1 MRNQF
6 LKLVVLLTG
15 FTPAIVSASHQNPL
29 RQPLAEHELS
39 ANELASQPV
48 YYCFNPAWRPYDY
61 QEQAQHKGIFA
72 DYLHLI
78 EAYLDVTF
86 HPYFTNS
93 WTEALSALQLGH
105 CDFIPAI
112 SPTPER
118 EQYLSFSSP
127 YYLIHNV
134 LVAKPDKPML
144 TSLDEL
150 AGKAIAGPEHT
161 AVMTRLQAAHPE
173 IQQIYAATPQ
183 QAMHLLNTEKVYAFV
198 APLDSLIDEL
208 KEDVFRK
215 KIIAKLDFSL
225 PITIGVRQDKPE
237 LLALMN
243 MAVQAITPEEHR
255 EISRRWTQFTLVES
269 HDFSEMYRWS
279 AVSVV
284 IILMLGFWIT
294 RLRDELKKHSQ
305 TEAQLR
311 HMANHD
317 ALTNLPTLRYAQ
329 EKIDSAILR
338 CQYNN
343 SNLALMFVDLDGFK
357 DVNDTFG
364 HDAGDKL
371 LKAVSLRLVNSL
383 RDTDTV
389 ARIGGDEFIL
399 ILENIATTDTA
410 TLLADKILAM
420 FSRPFMMADQPLH
433 LGVSIGVSMY
443 PSHGTTRESLLKHAD
458 QAMYCAKRNGKNQC
472 QLALAQQQISAQKI

>member
-6 LKLVVLLTG
+6 LKLLVLLAG
-15 FTPAIVSASHQNPL
+15 FTPVIASASHQDPL
-29 RQPLAEHELS
+29 RQPLADYELW
-39 ANELASQPV
+39 ATELVSQEV
-48 YYCFNPAWRPYDY
+48 YYCFNPSWRPYDY
-61 QEQAQHKGIFA
+61 HEQAQHKGIFA

-78 EAYLDVTF
+78 EAYLGVTF

-93 WTEALSALQLGH
+93 WTESLSALQQGH

-112 SPTPER
+112 SQTPER
-118 EQYLSFSSP
+118 EKYLSFTSP

-144 TSLDEL
+144 RSLDEL
-150 AGKAIAGPEHT
+150 AGKAIAGPENT
-161 AVMTRLQAAHPE
+161 AVMTRLQASHPD
-173 IQQIYAATPQ
+173 IQQVYAATPL
-183 QAMHLLNTEKVYAFV
+183 QAMHLLNTGEVYAFV
-198 APLDSLIDEL
+198 APLDSLVDEL

-225 PITIGVRQDKPE
+225 PIAVGVRIDKPE
-237 LLALMN
+237 LLTLMN
-243 MAVQAITPEEHR
+243 LAVQSITPEEHR
-255 EISRRWTQFTLVES
+255 QISRKWTQFTLIEN
-269 HDFSEMYRWS
+269 HNFTDIYRWP
-279 AVSVV
+279 AVSLV
-284 IILMLGFWIT
+284 IILVLGFWIT
-294 RLRDELKKHSQ
+294 RLRDELKQHSQ

-329 EKIDSAILR
+329 EKIDSAIQR
-338 CQYNN
+338 CQRN
-343 SNLALMFVDLDGFK
+343 STNLALMFVDLDGFK
-357 DVNDTFG
+357 DVNDTYG

-383 RDTDTV
+383 RETDTV

-399 ILENIATTDTA
+399 VLENIATTDTA
-410 TLLADKILAM
+410 TMLADKILAM
-420 FSRPFMMADQPLH
+420 FSRPFMLANKPLQ

-458 QAMYCAKRNGKNQC
+458 QAMYCAKKNGKNQC
-472 QLALAQQQISAQKI
+472 QLAFAQQQISVERI

>member
-6 LKLVVLLTG
+6 LKLFILLAG
-15 FTPAIVSASHQNPL
+15 FAPVITCASHQDPL
-29 RQPLAEHELS
+29 RQPLADHEPW
-39 ANELASQPV
+39 ATELISQRV
-48 YYCFNPAWRPYDY
+48 SYCFNPAWRPYDY
-61 QEQAQHKGIFA
+61 QEQEQHKGIFA

-78 EAYLDVTF
+78 ERYLGVTF
-86 HPYFTNS
+86 HPYFTSS
-93 WTEALSALQLGH
+93 WSESLTALQLGH

-112 SPTPER
+112 SQTPER
-118 EQYLSFSSP
+118 EKYLSFTSP
-127 YYLIHNV
+127 YYQIHNV
-134 LVAKPDKPML
+134 LVAKADKPML

-150 AGKAIAGPEHT
+150 AGQSIAGPKHT
-161 AVMTRLQAAHPE
+161 AVMTRLQHTHPE
-173 IQQIYAATPQ
+173 IQQVYAATPL
-183 QAMHLLNTEKVYAFV
+183 QAMHLLNAGEVYAFV

-225 PITIGVRQDKPE
+225 PVAVGVRLDKPE
-237 LLALMN
+237 LLRLLN
-243 MAVQAITPEEHR
+243 MAVQSITPEEHR
-255 EISRRWTQFTLVES
+255 EISRKWTQFTITER
-269 HDFSEMYRWS
+269 HNFTDIYRWS
-279 AVSVV
+279 AVSLV
-284 IILMLGFWIT
+284 IILVLGFWIT
-294 RLRDELKKHSQ
+294 RLQDEIKKHSQ
-305 TEAQLR
+305 TEARLR

-338 CQYNN
+338 CQR
-343 SNLALMFVDLDGFK
+343 SNTNMALMFVDLDGFK

-371 LKAVSLRLVNSL
+371 LKAVSIRLVNSL
-383 RDTDTV
+383 RETDTV

-399 ILENIATTDTA
+399 ILENIASTDT
-410 TLLADKILAM
+410 TTMLADKILTM
-420 FSRPFMMADQPLH
+420 FSRPFMLTDNPLH

-458 QAMYCAKRNGKNQC
+458 QAMYCAKKNGKNQC
-472 QLALAQQQISAQKI
+472 QFALAQQQISAEKV

>member
-6 LKLVVLLTG
+6 LKLFVLLAG
-15 FTPAIVSASHQNPL
+15 FSPAIASASHQAPL
-29 RQPLAEHELS
+29 RQPLADYEPWATELS
-39 ANELASQPV
+39 AQKV
-48 YYCFNPAWRPYDY
+48 FYCFNPSWRPYDY

-78 EAYLDVTF
+78 EAYLGVTF

-93 WTEALSALQLGH
+93 WTESLSALQLGH

-112 SPTPER
+112 SQTPAR
-118 EQYLSFSSP
+118 EKYLSFTSP
-127 YYLIHNV
+127 YYQIHNV
-134 LVAKPDKPML
+134 LVAKSDKPVL
-144 TSLDEL
+144 ASLDEL
-150 AGKAIAGPEHT
+150 AGKAIAGPKHT
-161 AVMTRLQAAHPE
+161 AVMARLQETHPD
-173 IQQIYAATPQ
+173 IQQVYAATPL
-183 QAMHLLNTEKVYAFV
+183 QAMHLLNTGKVYAFV

-225 PITIGVRQDKPE
+225 PIAVGVRQDKPE
-237 LLALMN
+237 LLALLDL
-243 MAVQAITPEEHR
+243 AVQAITPEEHR
-255 EISRRWTQFTLVES
+255 EISRKWTQFTLTES
-269 HDFSEMYRWS
+269 HHFTDIYRWS
-279 AVSVV
+279 AISVV
-284 IILMLGFWIT
+284 IILVLGFWIT
-294 RLRDELKKHSQ
+294 RLRDEIKKRSQ
-305 TEAQLR
+305 TEARLR

-338 CQYNN
+338 CQRG
-343 SNLALMFVDLDGFK
+343 STNLALMFVDLDGFK
-357 DVNDTFG
+357 EVNDTYG

-383 RDTDTV
+383 RETDTV

-410 TLLADKILAM
+410 TLLADKILTM
-420 FSRPFMMADQPLH
+420 FSRPFMLAENPLH
-433 LGVSIGVSMY
+433 LGVSIGVSIY

-458 QAMYCAKRNGKNQC
+458 QAMYCAKKNGKNQC
-472 QLALAQQQISAQKI
+472 QFALAQQQISAEKA